1 MELRVGTG
9 YDVHALVEGRDLVLG
24 GVKIPWE
31 KGLDGH
37 SDADV
42 LTHAIMDALLGA
54 AGLPDIGGL
63 FPDDYAEY
71 EGISSLL
78 LLERVMDL
86 LKLKGWSV
94 VNIDSTVI
102 CQRPKLRDHIN
113 DMEMKLAD
121 IIGID
126 AELVNVKATT
136 TEHLG
141 FEGREE
147 GIAAE
152 AVCLLQ
158 RE

>member
-94 VNIDSTVI
+94 VNIDSTVL